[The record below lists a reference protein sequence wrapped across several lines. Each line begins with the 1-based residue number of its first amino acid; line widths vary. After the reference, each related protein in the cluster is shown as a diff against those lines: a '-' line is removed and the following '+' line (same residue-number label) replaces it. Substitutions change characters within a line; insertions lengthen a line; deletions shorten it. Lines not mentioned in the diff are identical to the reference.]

1 MAGLGLVEFEETCP
15 MPALIGWQAAEAA
28 CDWPRPD
35 TNITTSQTEFSSSR
49 LGTGQQARLQLSSG
63 RLLQAGT
70 GEDQGRGG
78 GRGAGKVQGGWGRDL
93 ALFTASWFGSW
104 LRTYQLTLGAGLNL
118 FYDLNTGFIWSIS

>member
-1 MAGLGLVEFEETCP
+1 MVYTVQKRRYDMAGLGLVEFEETCP

-63 RLLQAGT
+63 SLLQAGT
-70 GEDQGRGG
+70 GEDQGRQRGEG
-78 GRGAGKVQGGWGRDL
+78 GRKVINQDSRIRRAVAGEGGQGQEKRAGKEQENR
-93 ALFTASWFGSW
+93 SWK
-104 LRTYQLTLGAGLNL
+104 
-118 FYDLNTGFIWSIS
+118 